1 MFRDVKEIRK
11 EIVINEDRKS
21 IELNEKMFDI
31 DDCLRYTV

>member
-1 MFRDVKEIRK
+1 MFRNMKRIRK